1 MDNNKNYVIICNKI
15 DSLLFKE
22 MKQMEVTNMSCTV
35 DELAIQIAELWNL
48 EKQTFDVVCFGKLLD
63 SSKTLDFYGIENG
76 TMLYLLK
83 KKTTALNHLVDSKDS
98 QKSNIVETNNISSAH
113 SSFAFTTEQQGQ
125 CIALKSALLNS
136 AFRQVIENLSDFD
149 NRENLMTVNHELR
162 NDPSLFGVLS
172 DSELLHAYIN
182 KNNVK
187 NVLKRYPYF
196 LEVATHVSATFHEEI
211 NSSAMHQ
218 SLGYRGSL
226 LNYSI
231 DAISEDEEMDESETS
246 SISST
251 NTNGSMRRL
260 SDPSS
265 SSFASMLMQAYNHH
279 NQNRQLLQQ
288 QHSSSGGGNN
298 STIITQ
304 DMLRQALQS
313 TSSSSNIPN
322 MIGEMSSSSSS
333 SSHHQHHHH
342 HQDHHHHQQ
351 SQCDTFPNIA
361 TNQDRSNNELSE
373 MMITSRDSTRCN
385 TPQPMPVPAAAAVNP
400 NNDNRTPAQIL
411 IGWAPQLRQ
420 MRELGITDDI
430 VAIQALEAT
439 NGDVQAAI
447 NIIFSDMS

>member
-15 DSLLFKE
+15 ESLVFKE
-22 MKQMEVTNMSCTV
+22 MKQMEVANMSSTV
-35 DELAIQIAELWNL
+35 DELADQITKLWNL
-48 EKQTFDVVCFGKLLD
+48 DKQTFDIVCFGKLLD
-63 SSKTLDFYGIENG
+63 FSKTLDFYGIENG

-83 KKTTALNHLVDSKDS
+83 KKSTDVILLDGGKNS
-98 QKSNIVETNNISSAH
+98 QKSNADETASNVSS
-113 SSFAFTTEQQGQ
+113 SSQPFHHNFTTEQQGQ

-136 AFRQVIENLSDFD
+136 SFRQVIENLSDFD

-172 DSELLHAYIN
+172 DSELLHAYIS

-187 NVLKRYPYF
+187 NVLKRYPHF

-211 NSSAMHQ
+211 NSSSMHQ
-218 SLGYRGSL
+218 SLGYRGSS

-251 NTNGSMRRL
+251 NTN
-260 SDPSS
+260 
-265 SSFASMLMQAYNHH
+265 
-279 NQNRQLLQQ
+279 
-288 QHSSSGGGNN
+288 
-298 STIITQ
+298 

-322 MIGEMSSSSSS
+322 MINEMSSSSDQPHHR
-333 SSHHQHHHH
+333 SHHQ
-342 HQDHHHHQQ
+342 
-351 SQCDTFPNIA
+351 QCDTFPNIS
-361 TNQDRSNNELSE
+361 NQDRSNNELSE
-373 MMITSRDSTRCN
+373 GMITSRDSTRCN
-385 TPQPMPVPAAAAVNP
+385 TPQPPPVPPADP
-400 NNDNRTPAQIL
+400 NDNRTPAQIL
-411 IGWAPQLRQ
+411 IGLAPQLRQ